1 MSAALESFHGELVK
15 MVTGNWVG
23 RVMIGFEEA
32 LKHSFATD
40 ELIRPVITRDE
51 MERRFHIC
59 ARWFVTLRRDCG
71 WSVPRILDELPMIL
85 RNELDGIR
93 YEPTGEGDR
102 QSWVKD
108 APGEALEIDSGD
120 LDLTDPATGE
130 SGTVLF
136 ENEGRSIIAG
146 ER

>member
-15 MVTGNWVG
+15 MVTDNWVG
-23 RVMIGFEEA
+23 RVMIGFEAA

-59 ARWFVTLRRDCG
+59 ARWFVILRRDCG
-71 WSVPRILDELPMIL
+71 WSVPKILDELPLIL

-93 YEPTGEGDR
+93 YEPTGEGAR

-108 APGEALEIDSGD
+108 VCGDVLEIDASGPD
-120 LDLTDPATGE
+120 LAE
-130 SGTVLF
+130 SESIEFGAGGL
-136 ENEGRSIIAG
+136 EN
-146 ER
+146 